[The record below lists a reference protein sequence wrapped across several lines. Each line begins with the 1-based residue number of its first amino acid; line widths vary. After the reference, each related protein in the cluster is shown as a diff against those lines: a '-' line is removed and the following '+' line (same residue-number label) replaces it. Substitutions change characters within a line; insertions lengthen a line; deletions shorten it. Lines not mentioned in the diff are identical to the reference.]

1 MVPVNPAS
9 TFFLLILAVLA
20 GCVLGGLMVW
30 AWIPPGKQTLSLPS
44 EWAVSARP
52 VFNAG
57 ERRLYRQLRDAFPHY
72 VVLPKLPLVRFCQPD
87 DMTQVGYWYG
97 LLGSIHV
104 SFAVCTPSG
113 RIVLAVDLQG
123 RRERSKRATQI
134 KEAVLAACRVKHL
147 TSSVD
152 QLPTLAE
159 LQSLIPAGGG
169 GPGVAVDGAVS
180 QSLNSA
186 RENLASTVASRR
198 AERSAKG
205 GDSGLFL
212 DSFFSPDSRMDTPNE
227 GDSQQ
232 GQLHAND
239 DSPRSAAHR
248 HASKTS
254 SNAAAKH
261 YPVLD
266 EAASDADWTQ
276 TTGGGGVVVDD
287 PVPPT
292 RPPRGPAPRN
302 QPNR

>member
-1 MVPVNPAS
+1 MYPVNPAS

-20 GCVLGGLMVW
+20 GSVLGGLMVW

-44 EWAVSARP
+44 EWAISARP

-57 ERRLYRQLRDAFPHY
+57 ERRLYRQLRDAFPQY
-72 VVLPKLPLVRFCQPD
+72 IVLPKLPLVRFCQPD
-87 DMTQVGYWYG
+87 DLAQVGYWYG

-113 RIVLAVDLQG
+113 RVVLAVDLLG

-159 LQSLIPAGGG
+159 LKSLIPAGSGG
-169 GPGVAVDGAVS
+169 AAALPVDNTVAK
-180 QSLNSA
+180 SLTSA

-205 GDSGLFL
+205 SDSGLFL
-212 DSFFSPDSRMDTPNE
+212 DSFFSPDSRMDTQSD
-227 GDSQQ
+227 GDSLQ
-232 GQLHAND
+232 GPLNAS
-239 DSPRSAAHR
+239 DSTAKRSSARPNSAA
-248 HASKTS
+248 S
-254 SNAAAKH
+254 AAH

-266 EAASDADWTQ
+266 EPASGADW
-276 TTGGGGVVVDD
+276 GGGAGDGGVVIDD
-287 PVPPT
+287 PIPPA
-292 RPPRGPAPRN
+292 RAPRPAPRH
-302 QPNR
+302 QPGR